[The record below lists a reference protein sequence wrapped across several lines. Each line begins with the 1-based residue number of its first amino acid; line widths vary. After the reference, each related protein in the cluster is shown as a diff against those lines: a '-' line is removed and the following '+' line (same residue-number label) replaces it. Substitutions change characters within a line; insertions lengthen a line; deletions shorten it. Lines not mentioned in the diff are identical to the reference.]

1 MIPVITPLYIVI
13 SAHEQCVHVTVTSHT
28 LYIYTYLSTIFHF
41 RFVTRIDHPV
51 EKNTN
56 MSSPPPP
63 SAAVTK
69 SRSKKNHS
77 HHKAH
82 KQQSRKHQ
90 RTKLHRRHHHE
101 SSPQPPQDYN
111 TNTNTAS
118 DDDQLFYKKCPYILD
133 SCDYN
138 EETIKNSTAEP
149 LQSSVRTSNGSWR
162 NVLNLDQ
169 RYFFTT
175 IPQIQLKIDLQLLE
189 PVTLL
194 PFQYQTVETNVRLNY
209 MKNYAM
215 FIRQQNEILAKTIT
229 ISPTVQQ
236 IHPPTQSTSA
246 NISLIPHEFSIQ
258 SNHRGPLYLN
268 LQNNLNAE
276 VYINPSEPVAS
287 LFLNPFQCCNK
298 IVQ

>member
-51 EKNTN
+51 EKYTN
-56 MSSPPPP
+56 MSSPPPPPP

-69 SRSKKNHS
+69 SRSKS

-82 KQQSRKHQ
+82 KSRKHQ
-90 RTKLHRRHHHE
+90 RTKLHCRHHHE
-101 SSPQPPQDYN
+101 SSPQPPPPPQDYI
-111 TNTNTAS
+111 TNTAS

-209 MKNYAM
+209 MKNYAI
-215 FIRQQNEILAKTIT
+215 FIRQQNEILAKTVT

>member
-28 LYIYTYLSTIFHF
+28 LSIYIFHF

-63 SAAVTK
+63 PPPSAAVTK
-69 SRSKKNHS
+69 SRSKS

-82 KQQSRKHQ
+82 KSRKHQ

-101 SSPQPPQDYN
+101 SSPQDYN

-118 DDDQLFYKKCPYILD
+118 DDDQLLYKKCPYILD

-215 FIRQQNEILAKTIT
+215 FIRQQNEILAKTVT

>member
-28 LYIYTYLSTIFHF
+28 LSIYIFHF

-51 EKNTN
+51 EKYTN

-69 SRSKKNHS
+69 SRSKS

-82 KQQSRKHQ
+82 KSRKHQ

-101 SSPQPPQDYN
+101 SSPQPPPQDYI
-111 TNTNTAS
+111 TNTAS
-118 DDDQLFYKKCPYILD
+118 DDDQLLYKKCPYILD

-215 FIRQQNEILAKTIT
+215 FIRQQNEILAKTVT

>member
-28 LYIYTYLSTIFHF
+28 LSIYIFHF

-51 EKNTN
+51 EKYTN
-56 MSSPPPP
+56 MSSPPPPPPPP

-69 SRSKKNHS
+69 SRSKS

-82 KQQSRKHQ
+82 KQKSRKHQ

-101 SSPQPPQDYN
+101 SSQPPQDYN

-215 FIRQQNEILAKTIT
+215 FIRQQNEILAKTVT

>member
-28 LYIYTYLSTIFHF
+28 LSIYIFHF

-51 EKNTN
+51 EKYTN
-56 MSSPPPP
+56 MSSPPPPPP

-69 SRSKKNHS
+69 SRSKS

-82 KQQSRKHQ
+82 KQKSRKPQ

-101 SSPQPPQDYN
+101 SSPQPPPPQDYI
-111 TNTNTAS
+111 TNTAS
-118 DDDQLFYKKCPYILD
+118 DDDQLLYKKCPYILD

-215 FIRQQNEILAKTIT
+215 FIRQQNEILAKTVT
-229 ISPTVQQ
+229 ISPTVQ
-236 IHPPTQSTSA
+236 IHPP
-246 NISLIPHEFSIQ
+246 
-258 SNHRGPLYLN
+258 LN
-268 LQNNLNAE
+268 QHQQIFHSSHMN
-276 VYINPSEPVAS
+276 S
-287 LFLNPFQCCNK
+287 LFSQ
-298 IVQ
+298 IIEVHSI

>member
-28 LYIYTYLSTIFHF
+28 LSIYIFHF

-69 SRSKKNHS
+69 SRSKS

-82 KQQSRKHQ
+82 KSRKHHQ

-118 DDDQLFYKKCPYILD
+118 NDDQLFYKKCPYILD

>member
-28 LYIYTYLSTIFHF
+28 LSIYIFHF

-63 SAAVTK
+63 PPSAAVTK
-69 SRSKKNHS
+69 SRSKS

-82 KQQSRKHQ
+82 KSRKHHQ

-101 SSPQPPQDYN
+101 SSPQPPPQDYI
-111 TNTNTAS
+111 TNTAS
-118 DDDQLFYKKCPYILD
+118 DDDQLLYKKCPYILD

-149 LQSSVRTSNGSWR
+149 LQSNVRTSNGSWR

-215 FIRQQNEILAKTIT
+215 FIRQQNEILAKTVT

>member
-28 LYIYTYLSTIFHF
+28 LSIYIFHF

-51 EKNTN
+51 EKYTN

-69 SRSKKNHS
+69 SRSKS

-82 KQQSRKHQ
+82 KQKSRKHQ

-149 LQSSVRTSNGSWR
+149 LQSSVRTSNGDWR

-215 FIRQQNEILAKTIT
+215 FIRQQNEILAKTVT

-298 IVQ
+298 IVP

>member
-69 SRSKKNHS
+69 SRSKS

-82 KQQSRKHQ
+82 KSRKHQ

-149 LQSSVRTSNGSWR
+149 LQSSVRTSNGDWR

-209 MKNYAM
+209 MKNYAI
-215 FIRQQNEILAKTIT
+215 FIRQQNEILAKTVT
-229 ISPTVQQ
+229 ISPTVQ

>member
-28 LYIYTYLSTIFHF
+28 LSIYIFHF

-51 EKNTN
+51 EKYTN
-56 MSSPPPP
+56 MSSPPPPPPP

-69 SRSKKNHS
+69 SRSKS

-82 KQQSRKHQ
+82 KSRKHQ

-118 DDDQLFYKKCPYILD
+118 DDDQLFYNKCPYILD

>member
-1 MIPVITPLYIVI
+1 
-13 SAHEQCVHVTVTSHT
+13 
-28 LYIYTYLSTIFHF
+28 
-41 RFVTRIDHPV
+41 
-51 EKNTN
+51 
-56 MSSPPPP
+56 MSSPPPPP

-82 KQQSRKHQ
+82 KQSTRKHQ

>member
-28 LYIYTYLSTIFHF
+28 LSIYIFHF

-51 EKNTN
+51 EKYTN

-69 SRSKKNHS
+69 SRSKS

-82 KQQSRKHQ
+82 KSRKHHQ

-101 SSPQPPQDYN
+101 SSPQPPPPPPPQDYI
-111 TNTNTAS
+111 TNTAS

-149 LQSSVRTSNGSWR
+149 LQSNVRTSNGSWR

-215 FIRQQNEILAKTIT
+215 FIRQQNEILAKTVT

>member
-28 LYIYTYLSTIFHF
+28 LSIYIFHF

-51 EKNTN
+51 EKYTN

-69 SRSKKNHS
+69 SRSKS

-82 KQQSRKHQ
+82 KSRKHQ

-101 SSPQPPQDYN
+101 SSPQPPPQDYI
-111 TNTNTAS
+111 TNTAS

>member
-1 MIPVITPLYIVI
+1 
-13 SAHEQCVHVTVTSHT
+13 
-28 LYIYTYLSTIFHF
+28 
-41 RFVTRIDHPV
+41 
-51 EKNTN
+51 

-63 SAAVTK
+63 PSVAVTK

-101 SSPQPPQDYN
+101 SSPQPPPQDYI
-111 TNTNTAS
+111 TNTAS
-118 DDDQLFYKKCPYILD
+118 DDDQLLYKKCPYILD

-209 MKNYAM
+209 MKNYAI
-215 FIRQQNEILAKTIT
+215 FIRQQNEILAKTVT
-229 ISPTVQQ
+229 ISPTVQ

>member
-28 LYIYTYLSTIFHF
+28 LSIYIFHF

-69 SRSKKNHS
+69 SRSKS

-82 KQQSRKHQ
+82 KSRKHHQ

-101 SSPQPPQDYN
+101 SSPQPPPPQDYI
-111 TNTNTAS
+111 TNTTS
-118 DDDQLFYKKCPYILD
+118 DDDQLLYKKCPYILD

-215 FIRQQNEILAKTIT
+215 FIRQQNEILAKTVT

>member
-1 MIPVITPLYIVI
+1 
-13 SAHEQCVHVTVTSHT
+13 
-28 LYIYTYLSTIFHF
+28 
-41 RFVTRIDHPV
+41 
-51 EKNTN
+51 
-56 MSSPPPP
+56 MSSPPPPPP

-69 SRSKKNHS
+69 SRSKS

-82 KQQSRKHQ
+82 KSRKHHQ

-101 SSPQPPQDYN
+101 SSPQPPPPPQDYI
-111 TNTNTAS
+111 TNTAS
-118 DDDQLFYKKCPYILD
+118 DDDQLLYKKCPYILD

-215 FIRQQNEILAKTIT
+215 FIRQQNEILAKTVT

>member
-1 MIPVITPLYIVI
+1 MCTCDCHFPYSI
-13 SAHEQCVHVTVTSHT
+13 
-28 LYIYTYLSTIFHF
+28 YIYTYLSTIFHF

-69 SRSKKNHS
+69 SRSKS

-82 KQQSRKHQ
+82 KQKSRKHQ

-101 SSPQPPQDYN
+101 SSPQPPPPPQDYI
-111 TNTNTAS
+111 TNTAS
-118 DDDQLFYKKCPYILD
+118 DDDQLLYKKCPYILD

>member
-1 MIPVITPLYIVI
+1 
-13 SAHEQCVHVTVTSHT
+13 
-28 LYIYTYLSTIFHF
+28 
-41 RFVTRIDHPV
+41 
-51 EKNTN
+51 
-56 MSSPPPP
+56 MSSPPP
-63 SAAVTK
+63 SVAVTK
-69 SRSKKNHS
+69 SRSKNHS
-77 HHKAH
+77 HRNTHK
-82 KQQSRKHQ
+82 QSRKHQ
-90 RTKLHRRHHHE
+90 RTKLRRRHHHE
-101 SSPQPPQDYN
+101 SPQPPQDYN
-111 TNTNTAS
+111 NTNTAS
-118 DDDQLFYKKCPYILD
+118 DDDQLFYNKCPYILD

-138 EETIKNSTAEP
+138 DIQQQQQQHEETIKNSTAEP

>member
-1 MIPVITPLYIVI
+1 
-13 SAHEQCVHVTVTSHT
+13 
-28 LYIYTYLSTIFHF
+28 
-41 RFVTRIDHPV
+41 
-51 EKNTN
+51 
-56 MSSPPPP
+56 MSSPPPPPPP

-69 SRSKKNHS
+69 SRSKS

-82 KQQSRKHQ
+82 KQKSRKHQ

-101 SSPQPPQDYN
+101 SSPQPPPPPPQDYI
-111 TNTNTAS
+111 TNTAS

-215 FIRQQNEILAKTIT
+215 FIRQQNEILATTIT
-229 ISPTVQQ
+229 ISPTVQ
-236 IHPPTQSTSA
+236 IPPPTHSASA
-246 NISLIPHEFSIQ
+246 NISLIPNEFFIQ

>member
-28 LYIYTYLSTIFHF
+28 LSIYIFHF

-69 SRSKKNHS
+69 SRSKS

-82 KQQSRKHQ
+82 KSRKHHQ

-101 SSPQPPQDYN
+101 SPQPQDYN
-111 TNTNTAS
+111 NTNTAS
-118 DDDQLFYKKCPYILD
+118 DDDQLLYKKCPYILD

-149 LQSSVRTSNGSWR
+149 LQSNVRTSNGSWR

-215 FIRQQNEILAKTIT
+215 FIRQQNEILAKTVT

>member
-1 MIPVITPLYIVI
+1 
-13 SAHEQCVHVTVTSHT
+13 
-28 LYIYTYLSTIFHF
+28 
-41 RFVTRIDHPV
+41 
-51 EKNTN
+51 
-56 MSSPPPP
+56 MSSPP
-63 SAAVTK
+63 SVAVTK
-69 SRSKKNHS
+69 SRSKNHS
-77 HHKAH
+77 HRNTH
-82 KQQSRKHQ
+82 KQTRKHQ
-90 RTKLHRRHHHE
+90 RTKIRRRHHHHE
-101 SSPQPPQDYN
+101 SPQPKDH
-111 TNTNTAS
+111 NTNTAF
-118 DDDQLFYKKCPYILD
+118 DNDQLFYKKCPYIFN

-138 EETIKNSTAEP
+138 DIQQQHEETIKNSTAEP
-149 LQSSVRTSNGSWR
+149 LQSSVRTSNGGWR

-215 FIRQQNEILAKTIT
+215 FIKQQNEI
-229 ISPTVQQ
+229 
-236 IHPPTQSTSA
+236 SA
-246 NISLIPHEFSIQ
+246 NISLTPNEFFIQ
-258 SNHRGPLYLN
+258 SNHKGPLYLN

-276 VYINPSEPVAS
+276 VYINPSESVAS

>member
-28 LYIYTYLSTIFHF
+28 LSIYIFHF

-63 SAAVTK
+63 PPPSAAVTK
-69 SRSKKNHS
+69 SRSKS

-82 KQQSRKHQ
+82 KSRKHHQ

-101 SSPQPPQDYN
+101 SSPQDYN

-118 DDDQLFYKKCPYILD
+118 DDDQLLYKKCPYILD

-215 FIRQQNEILAKTIT
+215 FIRQQNEILAKTVT

>member
-28 LYIYTYLSTIFHF
+28 LSIYIFHF

-51 EKNTN
+51 EKYTN

-69 SRSKKNHS
+69 SRSKS

-82 KQQSRKHQ
+82 KSRKHQ

-101 SSPQPPQDYN
+101 SSPQPPPPQDYI
-111 TNTNTAS
+111 TNTAS

-149 LQSSVRTSNGSWR
+149 LQSNVRTSNGSWR